1 LATSVPTS
9 ANVHTYAQ
17 IVEEKARLRRLI
29 AAAAQI
35 ASAGYAGGE
44 DAQAIIDEAERRI
57 LEISQRRH
65 GSGFLNIKDVLME
78 TYERIEMLYTNK
90 GGVTG
95 LPTGYPDLDRMTS
108 GLQNSDLIIVAA
120 RPSVGKTAFAL
131 NIAQNVALHT
141 QVPVAIFSLEMPAI
155 QLVQRMLSAEGNI
168 DSHRLR
174 SGYLE
179 PADWEKLTL
188 AMASLSEAPIFIDDT
203 PHVTVFDI
211 RAKCRRLKAEH
222 GLGLVIIDYLQLI
235 SGRGGDNR
243 QQEISEIS
251 RGLKGLARELDVPV
265 IALSQL
271 SRAVE
276 QRQDKRPMLSDIRE
290 SGSIEQDADV
300 VAFLYRDDYYHPDT
314 DRPNVVEVII
324 GKQRNGPTGTVELLY
339 LKNYNKFVSLA
350 KYAEEP
356 AGA

>member
-1 LATSVPTS
+1 
-9 ANVHTYAQ
+9 
-17 IVEEKARLRRLI
+17 
-29 AAAAQI
+29 
-35 ASAGYAGGE
+35 
-44 DAQAIIDEAERRI
+44 
-57 LEISQRRH
+57 
-65 GSGFLNIKDVLME
+65 E

-211 RAKCRRLKAEH
+211 RAKCRR
-222 GLGLVIIDYLQLI
+222 
-235 SGRGGDNR
+235 
-243 QQEISEIS
+243 
-251 RGLKGLARELDVPV
+251 
-265 IALSQL
+265 
-271 SRAVE
+271 
-276 QRQDKRPMLSDIRE
+276 
-290 SGSIEQDADV
+290 
-300 VAFLYRDDYYHPDT
+300 
-314 DRPNVVEVII
+314 
-324 GKQRNGPTGTVELLY
+324 
-339 LKNYNKFVSLA
+339 
-350 KYAEEP
+350 
-356 AGA
+356 